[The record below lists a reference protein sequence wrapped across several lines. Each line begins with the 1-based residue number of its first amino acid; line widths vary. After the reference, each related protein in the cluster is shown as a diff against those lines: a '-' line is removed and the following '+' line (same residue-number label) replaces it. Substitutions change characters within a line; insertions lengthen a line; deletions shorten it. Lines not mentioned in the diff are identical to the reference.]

1 MIKLNNLRG
10 GAFVLNCDLIETISE
25 NPDTTIRLVNGQ
37 IYIVH
42 ETMQE
47 VVDKTIEYH
56 QMIMSKNR

>member
-1 MIKLNNLRG
+1 MITLNNLRG
-10 GAFVLNCDLIETISE
+10 GAFVLNCDLIETITE

-47 VVDKTIEYH
+47 VVDKAIEYH
-56 QMIMSKNR
+56 QMVMNKYR

>member
-47 VVDKTIEYH
+47 VVDKTVEYH
-56 QMIMSKNR
+56 QMIMSKSR

>member
-25 NPDTTIRLVNGQ
+25 NHDTTIRLVNGQ

-47 VVDKTIEYH
+47 VVDKTVDYH
-56 QMIMSKNR
+56 QMIMSKHR

>member
-42 ETMQE
+42 ET
-47 VVDKTIEYH
+47 
-56 QMIMSKNR
+56 NAGGCR